1 MIENLL
7 AQHTIEGARR
17 PARMRKKFASQ
28 SIIEESP
35 SGEAA
40 LLASVLSLAIVDAS
54 QPEYEAEARRWL
66 LSDNAEPGSFRWY
79 CGLLN
84 LEPAHILRLAFPEVE
99 DRYGR

>member
-1 MIENLL
+1 MKNNLL
-7 AQHTIEGARR
+7 EIPEEPRR

-40 LLASVLSLAIVDAS
+40 LLASVLALAIVDAS

-66 LSDNAEPGSFRWY
+66 LSDSGEPGSFRWY
-79 CGLLN
+79 CRLLS
-84 LEPAHILRLAFPEVE
+84 LDPVYILRVAFGPTT
-99 DRYGR
+99 